1 MGSSRSVV
9 DQRYDSPVTNRLG
22 NCNPALRRAWHS
34 LCRDT
39 EIGDQPRAFR
49 LLGEDWVVWRDGEGV
64 ARVFRDVCPHR
75 LAPLSLGTCTDG
87 AIRCPYHGWTFDGE
101 GACVDIPALGP
112 DATYPPRAKLNAP
125 AGVYESHGIIFIAPE
140 EPLTPKPVVAAAS
153 DPAMMRGDIP
163 VETTR
168 GGAGLLA
175 DNFLDMAH
183 FPFVHVGTFGA
194 GEATEVPPYT
204 VTRDGYR
211 FEAVYEHDFANRED
225 PKVATGEHPLIQR
238 RRLTYRYT
246 APFHLELDIHFLETG
261 GTNVI
266 GFFLTPVDD
275 EHVRVYSSLWR
286 NDMNGDESLM
296 QAAVDFE
303 VAVIAEDVALQ
314 SRFGQLT
321 LPLDPTIEV
330 HTRADKT
337 TIELRRILADLCAAA
352 SA

>member
-1 MGSSRSVV
+1 MGRSRAGLA
-9 DQRYDSPVTNRLG
+9 QRYDAPVTTRLR
-22 NCNPALRRAWHS
+22 NCDPVLRRAWHS

-39 EIGDQPRAFR
+39 EIGLQPRAFR
-49 LLGEDWVVWRDGEGV
+49 LLGEDWVVWRDLDGR
-64 ARVFRDVCPHR
+64 ARVFRDLCPHR
-75 LAPLSLGTCTDG
+75 QAPLSLGSCTEG
-87 AIRCPYHGWTFDGE
+87 TLRCPYHGWSFNAE
-101 GACVDIPALGP
+101 GACVDIPALGS
-112 DATYPPRAKLNAP
+112 DATYPPRAKLTAP
-125 AGVYESHGIIFIAPE
+125 AGVHESHGIIFIAPE

-153 DPAMMRGDIP
+153 DPTMMRGDVP

-183 FPFVHVGTFGA
+183 FPFVHAGTFGA
-194 GEATEVPPYT
+194 DEVREVPPYT

-286 NDMNGDESLM
+286 NDMNGDEALM

-303 VAVIAEDVALQ
+303 VAVIAEDLALQ
-314 SRFGQLT
+314 SRFGQLS

-337 TIELRRILADLCAAA
+337 TIELRRILSEFYAAA

>member
-1 MGSSRSVV
+1 MTSLL
-9 DQRYDSPVTNRLG
+9 N
-22 NCNPALRRAWHS
+22 NCHPALRRAWHS

-39 EIGDQPRAFR
+39 EIGPQPRAFR
-49 LLGEDWVVWRDGEGV
+49 LLGEDWVVWRDEQGI
-64 ARVFRDVCPHR
+64 AHVFRDVCPHR
-75 LAPLSLGTCTDG
+75 LAPLSLGTCIDG
-87 AIRCPYHGWTFDGE
+87 NLRCPYHGWTFDRDGS
-101 GACVDIPALGP
+101 CVDIPALGR
-112 DATYPPRAKLNAP
+112 DATYPPRAKLTAP
-125 AGVYESHGIIFIAPE
+125 AGVYESHGMIFIAPE
-140 EPLTPKPVVAAAS
+140 EPLTPRPVVTAAS

-163 VETTR
+163 VDTTR

-183 FPFVHVGTFGA
+183 FPFVHVNTFGA
-194 GEATEVPPYT
+194 DEVREVPPYA

-211 FEAVYEHDFANRED
+211 FEAVYEHEFANRED
-225 PKVATGEHPLIQR
+225 PLVATGEHPLIQR

-246 APFHLELDIHFLETG
+246 APFHLELDIHFLDTG

-286 NDMNGDESLM
+286 NDVDGDTERM
-296 QAAVDFE
+296 REAVDFE
-303 VAVIAEDVALQ
+303 VAVIGEDIALQ

-352 SA
+352 TA